1 MALTI
6 QLFQTGAA
14 AIPALTAIATQ
25 RPNMKYS
32 HELARDVKG
41 RELAAE
47 GVIDILRK
55 ITKDETIDALSRV
68 MAHALACELNAI
80 LKIVDALERDPTH
93 SARMLLDGPLA

>member
-6 QLFQTGAA
+6 QFFQTGAA
-14 AIPALTAIATQ
+14 AIPALTVIATQ

-47 GVIDILRK
+47 GVMRYCCGWYEFQSLIN
-55 ITKDETIDALSRV
+55 V
-68 MAHALACELNAI
+68 EL
-80 LKIVDALERDPTH
+80 
-93 SARMLLDGPLA
+93 